1 MQYLGNVIFQLRLEK
16 VIMKQTYRNLI
27 AWHQIFQKLNNCLN
41 HILFSN
47 PDFSN
52 NATFIF

>member
-27 AWHQIFQKLNNCLN
+27 AWHQIFKQ
-41 HILFSN
+41 LFEPHTVLKS
-47 PDFSN
+47 
-52 NATFIF
+52 